1 MLVLSRRCQESVVV
15 GGANGAKQVLKV
27 TVLGVSQ
34 GKVRLGFEVAN
45 DVPVHRS
52 EVWERLQTNARPSD
66 ATNGPVAP
74 AGP

>member
-1 MLVLSRRCQESVVV
+1 MLVLSRRCRESVVV

-52 EVWERLQTNARPSD
+52 EVWERICGG
-66 ATNGPVAP
+66 NGLESLEA
-74 AGP
+74 ASASAL